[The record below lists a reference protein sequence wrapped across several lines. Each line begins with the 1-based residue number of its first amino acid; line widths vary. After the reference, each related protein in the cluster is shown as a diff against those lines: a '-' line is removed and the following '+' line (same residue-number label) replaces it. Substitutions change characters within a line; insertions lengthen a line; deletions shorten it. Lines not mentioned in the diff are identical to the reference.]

1 MNERVQYA
9 SFADESPSLAEDRVI
24 DVLVDI
30 WLRAI
35 YGTAEPG

>member
-1 MNERVQYA
+1 MNERAQYA
-9 SFADESPSLAEDRVI
+9 SFTDESPSLEQDRVI

-35 YGTAEPG
+35 YGAPEPG